1 MNQKIIALFLAGLSL
16 FPLTTPISAQVPDS
30 GIIAPYWN
38 YMGAVDIEFNFF
50 NSTASLLVERRS
62 QVTTKIEGTLTIYK
76 KVGNR
81 WVYVAS
87 DSDSSTR
94 TLSFDVEFDAVSGV
108 TYKAVADVTAYGT
121 GGSESDS
128 VSEIQTCP

>member
-30 GIIAPYWN
+30 GIIAPCWS
-38 YMGAVDIEFNFF
+38 YMEAVDIEFNFF
-50 NSTASLLVERRS
+50 NSTANLLVERRS
-62 QVTTKIEGTLTIYK
+62 QVTTKIEGTLTVYK

-87 DSDSSTR
+87 NSDSSTR
-94 TLSFDVEFDAVSGV
+94 TLSVDVEFDAVSGV
-108 TYKAVADVTAYGT
+108 TYKAVAEVTAYSVS
-121 GGSESDS
+121 GSEPATNSK
-128 VSEIQTCP
+128 IATCP

>member
-1 MNQKIIALFLAGLSL
+1 MNKKIIALLLAGLSL
-16 FPLTTPISAQVPDS
+16 YPITTPISAKVPDS
-30 GIIAPYWN
+30 GIIAPQWI
-38 YMGAVDIEFNFF
+38 YMDSIDISFNFSE
-50 NSTASLLVERRS
+50 STANVTITRRGLD
-62 QVTTKIEGTLTIYK
+62 TTKIEGTLTIYK

>member
-1 MNQKIIALFLAGLSL
+1 MDSID
-16 FPLTTPISAQVPDS
+16 IS
-30 GIIAPYWN
+30 
-38 YMGAVDIEFNFF
+38 FNFSE
-50 NSTASLLVERRS
+50 STANVTITRRGLD
-62 QVTTKIEGTLTIYK
+62 TTKIEGTLTIYK

-128 VSEIQTCP
+128 VSEVQTCP